1 LIGQVPLGTWK
12 TITFVAALRHNK
24 MISPMVID
32 GPMNAEIFLAY
43 VEQCLVPELRPGD
56 IVVMDN
62 LPAQKAAGIEEVV
75 ESAGATLRMLPKYS
89 PDFNPIELPYSK
101 FKALLRKVAAR
112 TVPALLKTIRSFVS
126 RLGHENAPTT
136 SGMRAMLLYDRN
148 PL

>member
-43 VEQCLVPELRPGD
+43 VDQCLVPKLRPGD

-62 LPAQKAAGIEEVV
+62 LPAHKAAG
-75 ESAGATLRMLPKYS
+75 
-89 PDFNPIELPYSK
+89 
-101 FKALLRKVAAR
+101 
-112 TVPALLKTIRSFVS
+112 
-126 RLGHENAPTT
+126 
-136 SGMRAMLLYDRN
+136 
-148 PL
+148 